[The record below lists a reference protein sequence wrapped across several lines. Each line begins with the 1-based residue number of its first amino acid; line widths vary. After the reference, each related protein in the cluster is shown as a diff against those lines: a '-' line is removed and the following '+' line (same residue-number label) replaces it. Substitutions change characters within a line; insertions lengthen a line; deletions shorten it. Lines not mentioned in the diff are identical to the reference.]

1 MTVIWFPEAVA
12 ELRKLS
18 ARQTTNVLN
27 NVALMA
33 TNARPA
39 HSTVTSLVE
48 DELFALR
55 VDRVTVHYDVAG
67 PTVRILMVV
76 GPLS

>member
-18 ARQTTNVLN
+18 ARQITNVLN
-27 NVALMA
+27 NVAILT
-33 TNARPA
+33 TNPRPTQ
-39 HSTVTSLVE
+39 STVTSLE
-48 DELFALR
+48 DGLFALR
-55 VDRVTVHYDVAG
+55 VDRVTVHYDVVG

-76 GPLS
+76 GPLA